1 MVKSLCELQL
11 QLSSGPRSNRKK
23 QCKTKR
29 KRGQNNAT
37 SKKNHGIGNFPNS
50 KELVKFGETILRERC
65 KVGVRKF
72 HIWNNINKMLSK
84 QKFKAKL
91 TNINEVGLD
100 HNLKL

>member
-1 MVKSLCELQL
+1 MLELL
-11 QLSSGPRSNRKK
+11 K
-23 QCKTKR
+23 
-29 KRGQNNAT
+29 
-37 SKKNHGIGNFPNS
+37 SKKA
-50 KELVKFGETILRERC
+50 
-65 KVGVRKF
+65 GVRKF